1 MLKCPLQCLFCA
13 LVPHYI
19 KMMPFFL
26 FTPAPS
32 NILSPPLAVPVTN
45 YVGVLEETSAAEC
58 DGVITITVELLNAQ
72 TRP

>member
-1 MLKCPLQCLFCA
+1 MPSAVPFLCTGATLHKDDALF
-13 LVPHYI
+13 V
-19 KMMPFFL
+19 F